1 MLRNKEDEAG
11 GFRHEN
17 ACTSHGQCIDKWPS
31 ERTRLGF
38 LLPFHFVDETYR
50 ENMNRLRTTHDVV
63 RTIQAWTLAKIDY
76 LLVQSNLTE
85 VDLRIQ
91 QSYMIAKRTGLVDLD

>member
-1 MLRNKEDEAG
+1 
-11 GFRHEN
+11 
-17 ACTSHGQCIDKWPS
+17 
-31 ERTRLGF
+31 
-38 LLPFHFVDETYR
+38 
-50 ENMNRLRTTHDVV
+50 MNRLRTTHDVV